1 MTMEYKRQTINELF
15 QTAVERYGD
24 REFLRYK
31 SAGKW
36 LSISFAET
44 AHKVRLLALGLHGLG
59 IGAGDRVAIWSEN
72 RPEWNFADLAIL
84 ALGAADV
91 PIYTTQARSE
101 IEYILSDA
109 SARTIFVSSAF
120 LGEAIEIKK
129 STGSV
134 ARIISFD
141 GRGSEPDENTVV
153 GLQDLFD
160 AGKILDNQ
168 QPQLYE
174 TLSGK
179 VTPDDLATQIYTSG
193 TTGEP
198 KGVMLTHANLA
209 ANALFIYRWN
219 RLEDRRDI
227 ALSYLPLSHIF
238 ERGAW
243 YIFMYAGFT
252 VAYAESIEAVPANLA
267 EVRPTLMTSV
277 PRMFEKMY
285 ARMLDK
291 GMAAPF
297 PRRQIFL
304 WALDI
309 ARKWAELKNRGT
321 RVGPWLALEH
331 KIADALVYA
340 KLREAVGGRIREFLS
355 GGAPLAPEIAYVFA
369 GAGITV
375 LQAYGLTETS
385 PAISGNT
392 EEFNRIG
399 TVGKVIEGVQVKIA
413 PDGEILV
420 KGDNV
425 TRGYFN
431 SPEKNREAFTED
443 GWFCTGDIGMID
455 ADGFLSIT
463 DRKKDLIKTSGGK
476 YVAPQRIESLIMSS
490 RFVSQVVV
498 VGNQRRF
505 AAALVVPNFEMLRS
519 YARIKQIEYASETEL
534 VRDPRIIDLVQ
545 RQIDKYTADLARYEK
560 IKKVALLDR
569 ELTIAS
575 GELTPTMKPRRR
587 FIEQKYAAVIDSLYQ
602 QAEPQAARALA
613 GEAR

>member
-1 MTMEYKRQTINELF
+1 MEYKRQTINQLF
-15 QTAVERYGD
+15 QTSVERYGD

-31 SAGKW
+31 PAGKW

-44 AHKVRLLALGLHGLG
+44 AHKVRLLALGLHRLG
-59 IGAGDRVAIWSEN
+59 IGADDRVAIWSEN

-91 PIYTTQARSE
+91 PIYTTQARNE

-120 LGEAIEIKK
+120 LSEAIEIKK
-129 STGSV
+129 STGAV

-141 GRGSEPDENTVV
+141 GRASEPDGDIVI
-153 GLQDLFD
+153 GLQELID
-160 AGKILDNQ
+160 AGEIVDSQ
-168 QPQLYE
+168 EPRLYE
-174 TLSGK
+174 TLSAK

-209 ANALFIYRWN
+209 ANVLFTYRWT
-219 RLEDRRDI
+219 RLENRRDI

-243 YIFMYAGFT
+243 YLFMYAGFI

-267 EVRPTLMTSV
+267 EVRPTVMTSV

-309 ARKWAELKNRGT
+309 ARKWAEVKNRGGM
-321 RVGPWLALEH
+321 VGPWLAIEH

-340 KLREAVGGRIREFLS
+340 KLREAVGGRIRTFLS

-385 PAISGNT
+385 PAISSNT

-443 GWFCTGDIGMID
+443 GWFCTGDIGAID
-455 ADGFLSIT
+455 SDGFLSIT

-519 YARIKQIEYASETEL
+519 YARIKQIEFASETAMI
-534 VRDPRIIDLVQ
+534 RDSRIIDLIH

-587 FIEQKYAAVIDSLYQ
+587 FIEEKYAAVIDSLYQ
-602 QAEPQAARALA
+602 QAQPQAVSASAGDAR
-613 GEAR
+613 